1 MTNTTL
7 KVSLV
12 AATVAL
18 SLLAPA
24 AQSQAAK
31 PVDYV
36 QATVG
41 QVIAAQGNAALR
53 AIRAE
58 MLAAVKAATPQMP
71 ARARVRKASAPAAPA
86 AGGGTIPATAACAE

>member
-31 PVDYV
+31 PVDLV

-58 MLAAVKAATPQMP
+58 MLAAVKIVKPQMP
-71 ARARVRKASAPAAPA
+71 ARARVKKVSAPAPTPA
-86 AGGGTIPATAACAE
+86 AGGTISATAACAE